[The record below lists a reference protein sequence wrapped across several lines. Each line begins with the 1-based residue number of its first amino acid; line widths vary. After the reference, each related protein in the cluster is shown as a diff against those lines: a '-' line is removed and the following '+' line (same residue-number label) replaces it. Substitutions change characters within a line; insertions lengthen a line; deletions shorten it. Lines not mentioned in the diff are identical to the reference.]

1 MSWSCGDC
9 STGAYMCTS
18 VHFSLAFVTT
28 FNIVFCS
35 MVSGWCC
42 RAFRSSRFICSYS
55 SICSWN
61 VYFHF
66 GLHLAAIYSPD
77 VPQLPHLPSKNLHI
91 VRPFHNELEWL
102 FQSHTVNDVSTY
114 HKLNRDPMM
123 HIEKKVIDHV
133 KRLHSMGYIPDKLK
147 DKLRSSYSNPPG
159 CTVRISQGPQK
170 GYSAQTSHL
179 KHRVTNIQIGRGT
192 GSNPVHPDGNTKSFM
207 KNSTEFVNSI
217 RNLEIDDKDRF
228 ASFDVVS
235 LSQVCQ
241 SMKP

>member
-18 VHFSLAFVTT
+18 VHFSLALVIT

-77 VPQLPHLPSKNLHI
+77 VPQLTFQKPTHLSNLPQWAWVVIPIAYSEWCVHLPQTEQGSHDAYREESHRPRYEIAQPGLHTRQAKRQASFKLLQSTQMYNTDFPRSTKR
-91 VRPFHNELEWL
+91 VLRSDQSSPASGHQRTGWQRDWL
-102 FQSHTVNDVSTY
+102 KSCPPWRATPKASWRIQLSLSTVST
-114 HKLNRDPMM
+114 
-123 HIEKKVIDHV
+123 
-133 KRLHSMGYIPDKLK
+133 
-147 DKLRSSYSNPPG
+147 
-159 CTVRISQGPQK
+159 T
-170 GYSAQTSHL
+170 
-179 KHRVTNIQIGRGT
+179 
-192 GSNPVHPDGNTKSFM
+192 
-207 KNSTEFVNSI
+207 
-217 RNLEIDDKDRF
+217 
-228 ASFDVVS
+228 
-235 LSQVCQ
+235 
-241 SMKP
+241 